1 MEPSTLERIN
11 GLPDGV
17 WRPCPRC
24 AALLHRDRLA
34 RALHT
39 CPECGH
45 HLPLGADDRIALL
58 VDPDSFVEHD
68 ADLAAADPL
77 EFTDRMPYPQ
87 RLERARAKT
96 GRADGAVLG
105 LATIGGHRVALVVLD
120 FAFLGGSMGSAVGE
134 KVARAAETALDHGVP
149 LVAVSASGGARMQE
163 GVLSLLQ
170 MAKTAAAIRL
180 LRDAGVPYLSV
191 LTDPVYGGVA
201 ASFASLG
208 DVIVAEEG
216 TRAGFAG
223 PRVIEQTIRQP
234 LPAGFQTAR
243 FLHEHGHVDLVVRR
257 AELPGV
263 LARLIGF
270 CAAAGTAA
278 GPVPVAGPRSSR
290 TPGPRPSRTP
300 GHEDR
305 PERSVDAWTAVRR
318 ARAADRPTVRQHLD
332 RIFDDFVELHGDRWE
347 RDDSAI
353 VGGLARLDGS
363 PVVVVGTAK
372 GRDTRENVA
381 NNFGMPHPAG
391 YRKVMRLFELA
402 QRWGVPVVTLVDT
415 PGAYPGLAA
424 EEGNQSGA
432 IAETLA
438 LAAGLRTPVVAVI
451 TGEGGSGGALALAVA
466 DRLLIQENGVF
477 SVISP
482 EGCAAILFG
491 DAGQAPVA
499 ARALRLRAE
508 DLGRLGVVDEIL
520 PEPPGDP
527 ERAAGLVAEAVSR
540 LLGQLAGVPVEE
552 LLAARYRRLRGYGV
566 LARDGG
572 TARDGGG
579 TIRDGG
585 GTIRD
590 GGGTG
595 SPAAEPWRE
604 GAHV

>member
-1 MEPSTLERIN
+1 MGASTLDLIN
-11 GLPDGV
+11 GLPDGD

-45 HLPLGADDRIALL
+45 HLPLRADDRIALL

-87 RLERARAKT
+87 RLARARAKT

-120 FAFLGGSMGSAVGE
+120 FAFLGGSMGSVVGE

-180 LRDAGVPYLSV
+180 LRDAGVPYVSV

-208 DVIVAEEG
+208 DVIIAEEG

-257 AELPGV
+257 AELRGV
-263 LARLIGF
+263 LARVIGF
-270 CAAAGTAA
+270 CAAAGTSA
-278 GPVPVAGPRSSR
+278 GSPIGVAGR
-290 TPGPRPSRTP
+290 RPSRGP
-300 GHEDR
+300 GHDDR
-305 PERSVDAWTAVRR
+305 PERSVDAWTAVGR
-318 ARAADRPTVRQHLD
+318 ARATDRPTVRQQID
-332 RIFDDFVELHGDRWE
+332 RIFGDFVELHGDRWE

-353 VGGLARLDGS
+353 VGGLARLDGA
-363 PVVVVGTAK
+363 PVVVVGHAK
-372 GRDTRENVA
+372 GRDTKENVA

-527 ERAAGLVAEAVSR
+527 DRAAGLVAEAVGR
-540 LLGQLAGVPVEE
+540 LLRQLAGVPVEE

-566 LARDGG
+566 LAQDGAAAALPA
-572 TARDGGG
+572 TA
-579 TIRDGG
+579 
-585 GTIRD
+585 
-590 GGGTG
+590 
-595 SPAAEPWRE
+595 PWKE

>member
-1 MEPSTLERIN
+1 MDLIN
-11 GLPDGV
+11 GLPDGA

-68 ADLAAADPL
+68 AELAAADPL

-87 RLERARAKT
+87 RLARARART

-105 LATIGGHRVALVVLD
+105 MATIGGHRVALVVLD
-120 FAFLGGSMGSAVGE
+120 FAFLGGSMGSVVGE

-180 LRDAGVPYLSV
+180 LRDAGVPYVSV

-208 DVIVAEEG
+208 DVIIAEEG

-257 AELPGV
+257 QELRGV
-263 LARLIGF
+263 LARLVGF
-270 CAAAGTAA
+270 CAAAA
-278 GPVPVAGPRSSR
+278 GASAGSPVAVAG
-290 TPGPRPSRTP
+290 GRPSRAP
-300 GHEDR
+300 GHDER
-305 PERSVDAWTAVRR
+305 PERSVDAWTAVGR
-318 ARAADRPTVRQHLD
+318 ARAADRPTVREHIE
-332 RIFDDFVELHGDRWE
+332 RIFGDFVELHGDRWE
-347 RDDSAI
+347 RDDAAI

-363 PVVVVGTAK
+363 PVVVVGHAK

-424 EEGNQSGA
+424 EEGNQSAA

-527 ERAAGLVAEAVSR
+527 ERAAGLVAEAVGR
-540 LLGQLAGVPVEE
+540 LLRQLAGIPVEE

-566 LARDGG
+566 LAPDG
-572 TARDGGG
+572 TA
-579 TIRDGG
+579 
-585 GTIRD
+585 
-590 GGGTG
+590 TG
-595 SPAAEPWRE
+595 SPVAEPWKE
-604 GAHV
+604 GVHV

>member
-1 MEPSTLERIN
+1 MGASTLDLIN

-34 RALHT
+34 RAMHT

-45 HLPLGADDRIALL
+45 HLPLRAEDRIALL

-87 RLERARAKT
+87 RLARARART

-120 FAFLGGSMGSAVGE
+120 FAFLGGSMGSVVGE

-180 LRDAGVPYLSV
+180 LRDAGVPYVSV

-208 DVIVAEEG
+208 DVIIAEEG

-257 AELPGV
+257 QELRGV
-263 LARLIGF
+263 LARLVGF
-270 CAAAGTAA
+270 GAAAGSSA
-278 GPVPVAGPRSSR
+278 GSPVAVAGR
-290 TPGPRPSRTP
+290 RPSRAP
-300 GHEDR
+300 GHDDR
-305 PERSVDAWTAVRR
+305 PERSVDAWTAVGR
-318 ARAADRPTVRQHLD
+318 ARAADRPTVRQHID
-332 RIFDDFVELHGDRWE
+332 RIFGDFVELHGDRWE

-353 VGGLARLDGS
+353 VGGLARLGGT
-363 PVVVVGTAK
+363 PVVVVGHAK
-372 GRDTRENVA
+372 GRDTKENVA

-527 ERAAGLVAEAVSR
+527 ERAAGLVAEAVGR
-540 LLGQLAGVPVEE
+540 LLRQLAGVPVEE

-566 LARDGG
+566 LAPVG
-572 TARDGGG
+572 AA
-579 TIRDGG
+579 
-585 GTIRD
+585 
-590 GGGTG
+590 TG
-595 SPAAEPWRE
+595 SPVTETWKE

>member
-1 MEPSTLERIN
+1 MGTSTLDLIN
-11 GLPDGV
+11 ELPDGV

-45 HLPLGADDRIALL
+45 HLPLRADDRIALL
-58 VDPDSFVEHD
+58 VDPDSFVEYD
-68 ADLAAADPL
+68 ADLAGTDPL
-77 EFTDRMPYPQ
+77 EFTDRMPYPE
-87 RLERARAKT
+87 RLARARAKT
-96 GRADGAVLG
+96 GRAEGAVLG

-120 FAFLGGSMGSAVGE
+120 FAFLGGSMGSVVGE

-180 LRDAGVPYLSV
+180 LRDAGVPFVSV

-257 AELPGV
+257 AELRGV
-263 LARLIGF
+263 LARLVGF
-270 CAAAGTAA
+270 CAAAGTSA
-278 GPVPVAGPRSSR
+278 GTPSAVTGRRPARGAG
-290 TPGPRPSRTP
+290 
-300 GHEDR
+300 HDDR
-305 PERSVDAWTAVRR
+305 PERSVDAWTAVGR
-318 ARAADRPTVRQHLD
+318 ARAADRPTVREHID
-332 RIFDDFVELHGDRWE
+332 RIFGDFVELHGDRWE
-347 RDDSAI
+347 RDDPAI
-353 VGGLARLDGS
+353 VGGLARLDGA
-363 PVVVVGTAK
+363 PVVVVGHAK

-424 EEGNQSGA
+424 EEGNQSAA

-508 DLGRLGVVDEIL
+508 DLARLGLVDEIL

-527 ERAAGLVAEAVSR
+527 ARAAELIAEAVGR
-540 LLGQLAGVPVEE
+540 LLRQLAGVPVEE

-566 LARDGG
+566 LAPDGA
-572 TARDGGG
+572 TGG
-579 TIRDGG
+579 R
-585 GTIRD
+585 
-590 GGGTG
+590 
-595 SPAAEPWRE
+595 PAARPWKE
-604 GAHV
+604 DAHV

>member
-1 MEPSTLERIN
+1 MGASTLDLIN

-17 WRPCPRC
+17 WQPCPRC
-24 AALLHRDRLA
+24 TALLHRDRLA

-45 HLPLGADDRIALL
+45 HLPLRAEDRIALL

-87 RLERARAKT
+87 RLARARART

-120 FAFLGGSMGSAVGE
+120 FAFLGGSMGSVVGE

-180 LRDAGVPYLSV
+180 LRDAGVPYVSV

-257 AELPGV
+257 AELRGV
-263 LARLIGF
+263 LARLVGF
-270 CAAAGTAA
+270 FAAARASSGGPLAAVGTAPGRPVAAAGRRTSRGA
-278 GPVPVAGPRSSR
+278 G
-290 TPGPRPSRTP
+290 
-300 GHEDR
+300 HDDR
-305 PERSVDAWTAVRR
+305 PERSVDAWTAVGR
-318 ARAADRPTVRQHLD
+318 ARAVDRPTVRQHIE
-332 RIFDDFVELHGDRWE
+332 RIFGDFVELHGDRWE
-347 RDDSAI
+347 RDDPAI
-353 VGGLARLDGS
+353 VGGLARLDGV
-363 PVVVVGTAK
+363 PVVLVGHAK

-527 ERAAGLVAEAVSR
+527 DRAAELVAEAVGR
-540 LLGQLAGVPVEE
+540 LLRQLAAVPVEE

-566 LARDGG
+566 LAPEG
-572 TARDGGG
+572 AAA
-579 TIRDGG
+579 
-585 GTIRD
+585 
-590 GGGTG
+590 G
-595 SPAAEPWRE
+595 SAVPEPWKE

>member
-1 MEPSTLERIN
+1 MGASTLDLIN

-17 WRPCPRC
+17 WQPCPRC

-45 HLPLGADDRIALL
+45 HLPLRADDRIALL

-68 ADLAAADPL
+68 ADLTAADPL

-87 RLERARAKT
+87 RLARARART

-105 LATIGGHRVALVVLD
+105 MATIGGHRVALVVLD
-120 FAFLGGSMGSAVGE
+120 FAFLGGSMGSVVGE

-180 LRDAGVPYLSV
+180 LRDAGVPYVSV

-208 DVIVAEEG
+208 DVIIAEEG

-257 AELPGV
+257 QELRGV
-263 LARLIGF
+263 LARLVGF
-270 CAAAGTAA
+270 CAAAAGTSAGSPVATAA
-278 GPVPVAGPRSSR
+278 R
-290 TPGPRPSRTP
+290 RPSRAP
-300 GHEDR
+300 GHDDR
-305 PERSVDAWTAVRR
+305 PERAVDAWTAVGR
-318 ARAADRPTVRQHLD
+318 ARAADRPTVRQHIE
-332 RIFDDFVELHGDRWE
+332 RIFGDFVELHGDRWE

-363 PVVVVGTAK
+363 PVVVVGHAK

-424 EEGNQSGA
+424 EEGNQSAA

-482 EGCAAILFG
+482 EGCAVILFG

-527 ERAAGLVAEAVSR
+527 ERAAGLVAEAVGR
-540 LLGQLAGVPVEE
+540 LLRQLAGVPVEE

-566 LARDGG
+566 LAPDG
-572 TARDGGG
+572 TA
-579 TIRDGG
+579 
-585 GTIRD
+585 
-590 GGGTG
+590 TG
-595 SPAAEPWRE
+595 SPVAEPWKE

>member
-1 MEPSTLERIN
+1 MSASTLDLIN

-45 HLPLGADDRIALL
+45 HLPLPADERIALL

-87 RLERARAKT
+87 RLARARART

-105 LATIGGHRVALVVLD
+105 LATIGGHRVVLVVLD
-120 FAFLGGSMGSAVGE
+120 FAFLGGSMGSVVGE

-257 AELPGV
+257 AELRGV
-263 LARLIGF
+263 LSRLVGF
-270 CAAAGTAA
+270 CVAAGAGGAPGQPVGDPVGHPPGGAGLRSRGSRHDVRPPRPPRPAGTA
-278 GPVPVAGPRSSR
+278 G
-290 TPGPRPSRTP
+290 
-300 GHEDR
+300 
-305 PERSVDAWTAVRR
+305 SVDAWTAVGR
-318 ARAADRPTVRQHLD
+318 ARAADRPTVRQHVE
-332 RIFDDFVELHGDRWE
+332 RIFGDFVELHGDRWE

-353 VGGLARLDGS
+353 VGGLARLDGA
-363 PVVVVGTAK
+363 PVVVVGHAK

-466 DRLLIQENGVF
+466 DRLLIQENGIF

-499 ARALRLRAE
+499 ARVLRLRAE

-520 PEPPGDP
+520 SEPPGDP
-527 ERAAGLVAEAVSR
+527 ERAAGLVAEAVARSLR
-540 LLGQLAGVPVEE
+540 QLAGVPVEE

-566 LARDGG
+566 LAPGAAAGR
-572 TARDGGG
+572 
-579 TIRDGG
+579 
-585 GTIRD
+585 
-590 GGGTG
+590 
-595 SPAAEPWRE
+595 PAAEPWKE